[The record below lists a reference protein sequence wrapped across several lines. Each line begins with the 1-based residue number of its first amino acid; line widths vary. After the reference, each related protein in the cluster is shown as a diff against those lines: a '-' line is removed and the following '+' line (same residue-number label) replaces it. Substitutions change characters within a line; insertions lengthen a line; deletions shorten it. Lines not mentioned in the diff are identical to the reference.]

1 MKSID
6 EIKKV
11 AGITSNDDAPYVMGY
26 IEIGGE
32 RAAFVS
38 CFTPDGFKL
47 GKTTIVAKQKL
58 SDVEIQEVLYK
69 FFEPDSG
76 IYVIEQAV
84 SNDLLVYDFYDADD
98 NDIMEWKE

>member
-6 EIKKV
+6 EIKKE
-11 AGITSNDDAPYVMGY
+11 AGISATADTPYAMGY
-26 IEIGGE
+26 ISIGGE
-32 RAAFVS
+32 QAAFVS

-47 GKTTIVAKQKL
+47 GKTTIVAKHKL
-58 SDVEIQEVLYK
+58 SDTEIHEVLYK
-69 FFEPDSG
+69 FFEPDNG

-98 NDIMEWKE
+98 NDIMEGKE